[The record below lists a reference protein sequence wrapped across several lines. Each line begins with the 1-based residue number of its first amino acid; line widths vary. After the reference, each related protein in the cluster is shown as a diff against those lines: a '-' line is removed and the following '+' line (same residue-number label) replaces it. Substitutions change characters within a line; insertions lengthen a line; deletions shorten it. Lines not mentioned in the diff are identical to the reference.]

1 MEVDQLRH
9 DASER
14 ASSTLDR
21 VPEPL
26 RRLVGWVTGPEFFIT
41 SSSLAFYAMISIP
54 PMTIIALWVADGF
67 FDDSLLQD
75 LGQDVEDR
83 SPDELP
89 VGEVVRGLVD
99 TATRIGGASVLAAV
113 WPATAYG
120 AALAKAF
127 STIAPDGGH
136 SLTGWK
142 GRLLSLGVLALLP
155 LVVFAALAALYF
167 GPRLVD
173 ADGAGFTVLL
183 ALGAL
188 VVYGPVVLVIFQL
201 FQVRDTSFGDIAIGA
216 SAAAV
221 GQALLTAGYLVY
233 VGIFADFEGTY
244 GSSLLATVV
253 LLGFWLLLSNAC
265 LLASYRLMLTRCRR
279 RQDAGDDAGD
289 GDADSSGSSSSVGA
303 ASGDESDGSGRGR
316 RPRDA
321 GSLHDAAAP

>member
-1 MEVDQLRH
+1 MKVDQLRH

-14 ASSTLDR
+14 ASSARER

-41 SSSLAFYAMISIP
+41 SSSLAFYALISIP
-54 PMTIIALWVADGF
+54 PMTIIALWVAGGF
-67 FDDSLLQD
+67 FDDSVLQD

-89 VGEVVRGLVD
+89 VGEIVRGLVD
-99 TATRIGGASVLAAV
+99 TATRIGGFSVVAAV

-127 STIAPDGGH
+127 SMIAPESER

-167 GPRLVD
+167 GPLLVD

-188 VVYGPVVLVIFQL
+188 VVYGLVVLAIFEL
-201 FQVRDTSFGDIAIGA
+201 FQVRDTSFGDIAVGA
-216 SAAAV
+216 AVAAV

-233 VGIFADFEGTY
+233 VGVFADFEETY
-244 GSSLLATVV
+244 GSSLLAVVV

-265 LLASYRLMLTRCRR
+265 LLASYRLMLKRCRR
-279 RQDAGDDAGD
+279 RLDDDGGDAG
-289 GDADSSGSSSSVGA
+289 SGGSSVGA
-303 ASGDESDGSGRGR
+303 ASGDEPDVSGTGR
-316 RPRDA
+316 RPQTADGLRYR
-321 GSLHDAAAP
+321 S

>member
-1 MEVDQLRH
+1 VKVDQLRH

-14 ASSTLDR
+14 ASSARER

-41 SSSLAFYAMISIP
+41 SSSLAFYALISIP
-54 PMTIIALWVADGF
+54 PMTIIALWVAGGF
-67 FDDSLLQD
+67 FDDSVRH
-75 LGQDVEDR
+75 DVEDR
-83 SPDELP
+83 SPNELP
-89 VGEVVRGLVD
+89 VGEIVRGLVD
-99 TATRIGGASVLAAV
+99 TATRIGGFSVVAAV

-127 STIAPDGGH
+127 SMIAPESER

-167 GPRLVD
+167 GPLLVD

-188 VVYGPVVLVIFQL
+188 VVYGLVVLAIFEL
-201 FQVRDTSFGDIAIGA
+201 FQVRDTSFGDIAVGA
-216 SAAAV
+216 AVAAV

-233 VGIFADFEGTY
+233 VGVFADFEETY
-244 GSSLLATVV
+244 GSSLLATVI

-265 LLASYRLMLTRCRR
+265 LLASYRLMLKRCRR
-279 RQDAGDDAGD
+279 RLDGDGGDDGGDAG
-289 GDADSSGSSSSVGA
+289 SGGSSVGA
-303 ASGDESDGSGRGR
+303 ASGDEPEGSGTGR
-316 RPRDA
+316 RPQTADGLRDR
-321 GSLHDAAAP
+321 S